1 MVPAAG
7 ALNRL
12 LILPLHMRGRA
23 LLLTL
28 LFCASMLSGCFGND
42 EGGSPTAAD
51 LDIGASTL
59 VGGVF
64 QYVELRADVDLAVY
78 VPYLLQSPESGFIQ
92 NSTVVDIDAGDSV
105 ELLLLAP
112 PRIDSMFFFIGEQG
126 RKHWPVRAANESWAT
141 WVGRGAALSPDGGG
155 IERLAMENTT
165 IDAVNTSA
173 GDGGRVAWMS
183 LNVVRPVAAAFGE
196 DEGGRY
202 ATGLIHGR
210 TVYDRLHDITDPAYD
225 LTDIDRRAGY
235 WDRWAGQGNAAYE
248 DAAQYLIRE
257 LESFGLEVMTHRFE
271 FTDIFNKQNPEA
283 YNICGYR
290 WGEVAPDEWLVFGAH
305 FDVAP
310 PANSALPFVDPH
322 ITGTRTY
329 GTRVGAYDNTAG
341 TSMVLETAKAM
352 SEFKSRR
359 TMVFCLWSGEEGG
372 KRGSDYWTEYWV
384 AEDNPQVTV
393 TNYVNLDMAGVNW
406 PGGGGAPH
414 GDPDPQPSEGG
425 YPKDEEVWPMRVYIG
440 PTASHENNSQ
450 PGMVGLSEWI
460 GADALG
466 LEEQLGSLVGAGF
479 DESTWKY
486 DAWVEGGR
494 KEMIVY
500 EDTTARSDHAA
511 FQENLGT
518 VTLGFGGL
526 VDGYWCYHQTCDT
539 LAEMEAWMDTS
550 NKDYGEDNTGVTN
563 LVNSLDLITWWAI
576 YSFFHLDEQPIRNTL
591 G

>member
-1 MVPAAG
+1 
-7 ALNRL
+7 
-12 LILPLHMRGRA
+12 MRGRA

-28 LFCASMLSGCFGND
+28 LFCASMLSGCFGD
-42 EGGSPTAAD
+42 EDVGPPSAAD
-51 LDIGASTL
+51 LDVGASTL

-64 QYVELRADVDLAVY
+64 QYVDLRADVDLAVY

-92 NSTVVDIDAGDSV
+92 NSTVVDINGGDSV

-112 PRIDSMFFFIGEQG
+112 PRIDSMFFLIGEQG
-126 RKHWPVRAANESWAT
+126 REHWPVRAANESWAT

-155 IERLAMENTT
+155 IERVVMENTT
-165 IDAVNTSA
+165 VDAVNNS
-173 GDGGRVAWMS
+173 GKDGGRVAWTT
-183 LNVVRPVAAAFGE
+183 LNVVRPMAAAFGE
-196 DEGGRY
+196 DEGGQH

-210 TVYDRLHDITDPAYD
+210 TVYDRLHAITDPAYD

-290 WGEVAPDEWLVFGAH
+290 WGEVTPDEWLVFGAH

-322 ITGTRTY
+322 ITGSRTY

-384 AEDNPQVTV
+384 ADDNPHVTV

-414 GDPDPQPSEGG
+414 GDPDPEPSESG
-425 YPKDEEVWPMRVYIG
+425 YPKDTEVWPMRVYIG

-450 PGMVGLSEWI
+450 QGMVSLSEWI

-466 LEEQLGSLVGAGF
+466 LEEQIGSLVGAGF
-479 DESTWKY
+479 EESTWKY
-486 DAWVEGGR
+486 DSWIEGGR
-494 KEMIVY
+494 KEIIIY
-500 EDTTARSDHAA
+500 EDTTARSDHAS
-511 FQENLGT
+511 FQDNLGT

-539 LAEMEAWMDTS
+539 LAEMEAWMDTTG
-550 NKDYGEDNTGVTN
+550 KDYGEENTGVSN
-563 LVNSLDLITWWAI
+563 LVNSLDLITWWAVF
-576 YSFFHLDEQPIRNTL
+576 SFFHLDEQPILNQL
-591 G
+591 E